1 MASSAKTLF
10 TPEQYLS
17 LERQAEQKSEYFNG
31 EIFAMAGASREHNLI
46 ITNVVASLHGQLKG
60 RPCEVY
66 PSDMRL
72 KVTAT
77 GLYTY
82 PDVVVVCGEPQLED
96 QEGDTLLNPT
106 LLVEVLSS
114 TTEAYDR
121 GEKSAHYR
129 RLESVKEYVLIAQDR
144 YRVERYARQPDGQW
158 LLLEVSD
165 PTQTVHLASIGCDL
179 ALADVYDRVPL
190 TPD

>member
-1 MASSAKTLF
+1 MAPLPKPRF
-10 TPEQYLS
+10 TPEEYLA
-17 LERQAEQKSEYFNG
+17 LERQAEYRSEYFNG

-46 ITNVVASLHGQLKG
+46 IANVVASLHGQLKG
-60 RPCEVY
+60 KPCEVY
-66 PSDMRL
+66 PSDMRV

-82 PDVVVVCGEPQLED
+82 PDVVVMCGEPQLED
-96 QEGDTLLNPT
+96 QYGDTLLNPT
-106 LLVEVLSS
+106 LLVEVLSPS
-114 TTEAYDR
+114 TEAYDR

-129 RLESVKEYVLIAQDR
+129 RLESVKEYVLITQDR

-165 PTQTVHLASIGCDL
+165 PDQTLHLGSIGCDL
-179 ALADVYDRVPL
+179 ALVDIYDRVLL
-190 TPD
+190 TPA